1 MAETTS
7 PSPPASGGRRGAWR
21 QVLALLRSLAVL
33 LAIVG
38 GVAEAGGLLIF
49 LWVEDLRG
57 FAEGVLAIGAVLLF
71 VALASSLVP
80 VWAAVSG
87 QRGRYAVNA
96 ILMTLAVVV
105 IVTLVNFI
113 SFQNPRRT
121 DTTFTRQFSL
131 APQTV
136 SILENLK
143 EPVHTVAFFTPALS
157 QQEAETRQRAEDFLS
172 EFQRR
177 SGRRLTYEFLDP
189 DANPGRAAQYGVTR
203 YPVIVFETLE
213 SGRLFPLSVP
223 PLLEQDLTSSLLI
236 ITGEQAKVIYFLAGH
251 GEKDPTDRDPTSST
265 GYGFALDGLFTDSYV
280 SAPLAL
286 GAEGS
291 IPEGEDDRPPA
302 AVLVVASPQGDLLD
316 SERDEILRWLEA
328 GGRALFLLDPETPAG
343 ARDILSAW
351 GIGVGEESV
360 VDLGRSVHQ
369 APRIPLLQRNQ
380 YGNTTPIT
388 RELDVSFFPSV
399 ASISFPQEFLE
410 DPRLQ
415 PPWIQYHP
423 LAASTGTS
431 FATADPNRNTY
442 NQSLDLPGPH
452 ILAMAVQACAPVGEE
467 TDEVLLPVGTGF
479 RCVSTAGE
487 RAPTS
492 IVVIGDS
499 DFANN
504 RNFYA
509 YTNAD
514 LLLNSV
520 NWLAEDYDIISIRPK
535 PLVFRELVLT
545 TGEFNF
551 IRYSSWFLLPAAVA
565 LGGLAVWWRRR

>member
-7 PSPPASGGRRGAWR
+7 TPPDTGGGRRGAWR
-21 QVLALLRSLAVL
+21 QVTGFLRSLALL

-38 GVAEAGGLLIF
+38 GIAEAGGLLIF
-49 LWVEDLRG
+49 LWVEDLRS
-57 FAEGVLAIGAVLLF
+57 FAEGVLAIGAVLLL

-105 IVTLVNFI
+105 IVILANFI
-113 SFQNPRRT
+113 SFQNPQRT

-131 APQTV
+131 APQTIG
-136 SILENLK
+136 ILENLK
-143 EPVHTVAFFTPALS
+143 EPVHAVAFFTPALT
-157 QQEAETRQRAEDFLS
+157 QQQAEIRQRAEDFLS

-189 DANPGRAAQYGVTR
+189 DANPGRAAQYRVTQ
-203 YPVIVFETLE
+203 YPVIVFETPD
-213 SGRLFPLSVP
+213 SGRLYPLSVP

-236 ITGEQAKVIYFLAGH
+236 ITGEQAKVVYFLAGH
-251 GEKDPTDRDPTSST
+251 GEKDPTDQDPGSSN
-265 GYGFALDGLFTDSYV
+265 GYGFVLDGLFTDSYV

-291 IPEGEDDRPPA
+291 IPEGQDDRPPT
-302 AVLVVASPQGDLLD
+302 AVLVVASPQGDLLAN
-316 SERDEILRWLEA
+316 EREEILRWLKG

-343 ARDILSAW
+343 PRDILSTW
-351 GIGVGEESV
+351 GITVGEESV

-369 APRIPLLQRNQ
+369 APRVPLLQRNQ

-388 RELDVSFFPSV
+388 GQLDVTFFPNAAPV
-399 ASISFPQEFLE
+399 SFPLEFLE

-415 PPWIQYHP
+415 PPWIEYHP
-423 LAASTGTS
+423 LAISTSAS
-431 FATADPNRNTY
+431 FATKDPNRTTY
-442 NQSLDLPGPH
+442 DQGQDLPGPH
-452 ILAMAVQACAPVGEE
+452 ILAMAVQACSPVDQDTNEVLFPVGA
-467 TDEVLLPVGTGF
+467 GF
-479 RCVSTAGE
+479 RCISEEGE

-514 LLLNSV
+514 MLLNSV
-520 NWLAEDYDIISIRPK
+520 NWLAEDYDLINIRPK

-565 LGGLAVWWRRR
+565 LGGLAAWWRRR